1 MQTHFQSWHKFTNIA
16 WIDITLMSLL
26 QYLDTFLSTLC
37 TWNVR
42 SSRRKEFFKKELFW
56 KKELSTGVSFRKILG
71 FCYRWKRQLFHY
83 ERTSLYVPLKILESA
98 NRIIFQTS
106 TEFLLLSIPQ
116 QTKICSNSTTK
127 ECFRDFIRL
136 SLYLAWKIFLKHVM
150 ESKFFKSSGLYIN
163 SSGGVSDGFRF

>member
-1 MQTHFQSWHKFTNIA
+1 
-16 WIDITLMSLL
+16 MSLL

-42 SSRRKEFFKKELFW
+42 SSRPKEFFKKELFW